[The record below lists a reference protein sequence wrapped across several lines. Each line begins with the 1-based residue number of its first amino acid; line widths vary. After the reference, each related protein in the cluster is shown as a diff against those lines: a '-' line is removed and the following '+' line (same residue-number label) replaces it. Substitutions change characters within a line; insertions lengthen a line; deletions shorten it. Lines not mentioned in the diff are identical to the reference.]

1 MERQVIY
8 TPNAPLIG
16 SHLSQAVKAGNLV
29 FTSGVTPRDPKT
41 NQIVD
46 GDIEQQTERTILN
59 LKAILEAAGS
69 SLDKVV
75 KVNIYLTDAGN
86 KEAMNKVYLK
96 YFPKD
101 PPARTTVEISKAGT
115 IVPIEIE
122 MVATI

>member
-1 MERQVIY
+1 MEKQVIY
-8 TPNAPLIG
+8 TPDAPLIG
-16 SHLSQAVKAGNLV
+16 SHLSQAVRAGNLV

-41 NQIVD
+41 HQIVE
-46 GDIEQQTERTILN
+46 GDIGQQTERTILN

-75 KVNIYLTDAGN
+75 KVNIYLTDSRN
-86 KEAMNKVYLK
+86 KPAMNKVYVK

-101 PPARTTVEISKAGT
+101 PPARTTVEVSKAGT

-122 MVATI
+122 MVAMI